1 MKRIRQESLVLL
13 LCLLVFCVSLAYG
26 IWSGPELRWQDENEY
41 HQLAEGLRQYGA
53 YEKSPDVLTSFRP
66 PGYPFVLTVIYQA
79 WHSTIAAK
87 IVNAVALGATAVL
100 AAMIVSGVVAQ
111 GAVFAPLLL
120 LFYPVFV
127 YTSGTLYPQTL
138 GTFLLVAAIACLVLK
153 PGSSL
158 LTALSGILY
167 GDLILM
173 IPSFLL
179 TLPVVVLALLAHER
193 RLRGG
198 FRMTALF
205 GVCAVLAVLP
215 WTIRNAIQ
223 FHELIPVSSNSGINL
238 LLGNSPLTGP
248 NSGVNV
254 DLSRY
259 YGLIPSGAPISE
271 KSADDYYLRFALQW
285 IISEPAAATRLYLLK
300 TLNYFNFR
308 NELATSGRGGGA
320 VDVLLFATYYPLL
333 ALALARIAFRKKF
346 PFTFTETLLYVL
358 YFSNALIAAVFFTR
372 IRFRLPFDALLVI
385 MVSMYLGHLVADWRS
400 RRKA

>member
-1 MKRIRQESLVLL
+1 MKRIRQELLVRL

-26 IWSGPELRWQDENEY
+26 IWSGPDLRWQDETEY
-41 HQLAEGLRQYGA
+41 HQLAEGLQQYGA
-53 YEKSPDVLTSFRP
+53 YEKAPGVLTSFRP

-79 WHSTIAAK
+79 WHSPIAAK
-87 IVNAVALGATAVL
+87 IVNAVALGATAAL
-100 AAMIVSGVVAQ
+100 AAMIVSSVVAQ
-111 GAVFAPLLL
+111 GALFAPLLL

-138 GTFLLVAAIACLVLK
+138 GTFLLVAALACLVLR

-158 LTALSGILY
+158 LTALSGVLFGY
-167 GDLILM
+167 LILM
-173 IPSFLL
+173 IPSFLM
-179 TLPVVVLALLAHER
+179 TLPVLGLVLLVHER

-198 FRMTALF
+198 FRLTALF
-205 GVCAVLAVLP
+205 GICAVLAVLP

-223 FHELIPVSSNSGINL
+223 FHELIPVSSNSGVNF
-238 LLGNSPLTGP
+238 LLGNSPVTGP

-259 YGLIPSGAPISE
+259 YGLIPPQALGDE
-271 KSADDYYLRFALQW
+271 KTADNYFLRFALQW
-285 IISEPAAATRLYLLK
+285 IISEPAAAARLYLLK

-308 NELATSGRGGGA
+308 NELATSGRGGGM
-320 VDVLLFATYYPLL
+320 VDVLLFFTYYPLL
-333 ALALARIAFRKKF
+333 ALAIARIAFRNKY

-358 YFSNALIAAVFFTR
+358 YFSNALVSAVFFAR

-385 MVSMYLGHLVADWRS
+385 MVSIYLGHLVADWKA

>member
-1 MKRIRQESLVLL
+1 MRRIPQELLVRL

-26 IWSGPELRWQDENEY
+26 IWSGTDLRWQDETEY
-41 HQLAEGLRQYGA
+41 HQLAEGLRQHGA
-53 YEKSPDVLTSFRP
+53 YEKSPEVLTSFRP
-66 PGYPFVLTVIYQA
+66 PGYPFALAVIYQG

-87 IVNAVALGATAVL
+87 VVNAAALGATAVL
-100 AAMIVSGVVAQ
+100 AAMIVSSVVAQ
-111 GAVFAPLLL
+111 GALFAPLLL

-138 GTFLLVAAIACLVLK
+138 GTFLLVAALACLVLR

-158 LTALSGILY
+158 LTALSGILFGY
-167 GDLILM
+167 LILM
-173 IPSFLL
+173 IPSFLM
-179 TLPVVVLALLAHER
+179 TLPVVGLALLVHER
-193 RLRGG
+193 RLQVG
-198 FRMTALF
+198 FRKTALF
-205 GVCAVLAVLP
+205 GACAVLVVLP

-223 FHELIPVSSNSGINL
+223 FHELIPVSSNSGVNF

-259 YGLIPSGAPISE
+259 YGLIPPEALGDE
-271 KSADDYYLRFALQW
+271 RTFDNYFLRFALQW
-285 IISEPAAATRLYLLK
+285 IISEPAAAARLYLLK

-308 NELATSGRGGGA
+308 NELATAGRGGGA
-320 VDVLLFATYYPLL
+320 VDVLLFFTYYPML
-333 ALALARIAFRKKF
+333 ALALARIAFRKKY

-358 YFSNALIAAVFFTR
+358 YFSNALITAVFFAR
-372 IRFRLPFDALLVI
+372 IRFRLPFDALLVL
-385 MVSMYLGHLVADWRS
+385 MVSIYLGHLVADWRS